1 MSELEKRK
9 TEHVQIVAK
18 DESMDRR
25 KFYFDEIRL
34 THRALP
40 EIDLKAIDPSVEFMG
55 KKLSFPLMIS
65 SMTGGSGEELK
76 MINLNL
82 AAAAEAEGV
91 AMGVGSQRI
100 LFSEPSARAS
110 FDLRDVAPTAL
121 LFANLGAVQLNYG
134 MTLDQIRSAV
144 DALKADAL
152 ILHLNPLQ
160 EAVQPEGDTNFYN
173 LWKKIGDIVQG
184 LDVPVIVKEVGAGI
198 SKADAE
204 RLIEAGVKIIDVAGA
219 GGTSWSRIES
229 ARCDDPAL
237 GELFQDWG
245 IPTPLAL
252 RLLAP
257 LAFHNEELVGRA
269 SCIQEP
275 VISEQGHT
283 PSRIREGRPATSGL
297 TLIASG
303 GIRSGIDMAKAMVL
317 GASLCGIAR
326 PFLNPAM
333 ESAEAVR
340 KVIQRL
346 KREFVTTMFLLG
358 ADRVEK
364 IKGHEE
370 LVLKG

>member
-9 TEHVQIVAK
+9 VEHVKIVAQK
-18 DESMDRR
+18 DEMDRR

-55 KKLSFPLMIS
+55 KKLSFPLLIS
-65 SMTGGSGEELK
+65 SMTGGGDK
-76 MINLNL
+76 MFRTINTNL

-100 LFSEPSARAS
+100 FFSQPTARSS
-110 FDLRDVAPTAL
+110 FDLRHVAPTAL
-121 LFANLGAVQLNYG
+121 LFSNLGAVQFNED
-134 MTLDQIRSAV
+134 MTLQHARAV
-144 DALKADAL
+144 VQVLKADAL

-160 EAVQPEGDTNFYN
+160 EAVQPEGDTNFSN
-173 LWKKIGDIVQG
+173 LRKKIGEIVQG
-184 LDVPVIVKEVGAGI
+184 LEVPVIVKEVGAGI
-198 SKADAE
+198 SAADAKL
-204 RLIEAGVKIIDVAGA
+204 LIEVGVKYIDVAGS

-229 ARCDDPAL
+229 ARCDDPSL

-245 IPTPLAL
+245 IPTPAAL
-252 RLLAP
+252 RALAP
-257 LAFHNEELVGRA
+257 LD
-269 SCIQEP
+269 I
-275 VISEQGHT
+275 
-283 PSRIREGRPATSGL
+283 

-303 GIRSGIDMAKAMVL
+303 GIRSGLDMAKAVVL

-346 KREFVTTMFLLG
+346 KREFVTAMFLLG

-364 IKGHEE
+364 IKGREE
-370 LVLKG
+370 LLVK

>member
-40 EIDLKAIDPSVEFMG
+40 EVDLKAIDPSVEFMG
-55 KKLSFPLMIS
+55 KKLSFPLLIS
-65 SMTGGSGEELK
+65 SMTGGSGEQLAA
-76 MINLNL
+76 INRNL
-82 AAAAEAEGV
+82 AEAAEAEGV

-100 LFSEPSARAS
+100 LFSDPPARAS
-110 FDLRDVAPTAL
+110 FDLRSVAPTAL

-134 MTLDQIRSAV
+134 MTVDQIQSAIDV
-144 DALKADAL
+144 LKADAL

-160 EAVQPEGDTNFYN
+160 EAVQPEGDTGFSNIR
-173 LWKKIGDIVQG
+173 KKIGEIVQS

-198 SKADAE
+198 SKADAKL
-204 RLIEAGVKIIDVAGA
+204 LIKAGIKTIDVAGS

-229 ARCDDPAL
+229 ARCEDPAL

-252 RLLAP
+252 QQLAP
-257 LAFHNEELVGRA
+257 LGV
-269 SCIQEP
+269 
-275 VISEQGHT
+275 
-283 PSRIREGRPATSGL
+283 

-303 GIRSGIDMAKAMVL
+303 GIRTGIDMAKAMVL
-317 GASLCGIAR
+317 GASLCGMAR

-340 KVIQRL
+340 KVIQRM

-370 LVLKG
+370 LIVKS

>member
-9 TEHVQIVAK
+9 VEHVKIVAQK
-18 DESMDRR
+18 DEMDRR

-55 KKLSFPLMIS
+55 KKLSFPLLIS
-65 SMTGGSGEELK
+65 SMTGGSGGQLET
-76 MINLNL
+76 INRNL

-100 LFSEPSARAS
+100 LFAEPSARAS
-110 FDLRDVAPTAL
+110 FDLRRVAPSAL

-134 MTLDQIRSAV
+134 MTLAQIKSAIEV
-144 DALKADAL
+144 LQADAL
-152 ILHLNPLQ
+152 YLHLNPLQ
-160 EAVQPEGDTNFYN
+160 EVVQPGGDTNFSN
-173 LWKKIGDIVQG
+173 LQKKIGEIVQG

-198 SKADAE
+198 SAADAE
-204 RLIEAGVKIIDVAGA
+204 LLIQAGVKFIDVAGA
-219 GGTSWSRIES
+219 GGTSWSRIEA
-229 ARCDDPAL
+229 ARCADPSL

-252 RLLAP
+252 KALAP
-257 LAFHNEELVGRA
+257 YRD
-269 SCIQEP
+269 
-275 VISEQGHT
+275 
-283 PSRIREGRPATSGL
+283 RI

-303 GIRSGIDMAKAMVL
+303 GIRTGIDMAKALVF
-317 GASLCGIAR
+317 GASLCGVAR

-333 ESAEAVR
+333 ESADAVR

-346 KREFVTTMFLLG
+346 KREFVTAMFLLG
-358 ADRVEK
+358 ADRVGK
-364 IKGHEE
+364 IQGREE
-370 LVLKG
+370 LVLK